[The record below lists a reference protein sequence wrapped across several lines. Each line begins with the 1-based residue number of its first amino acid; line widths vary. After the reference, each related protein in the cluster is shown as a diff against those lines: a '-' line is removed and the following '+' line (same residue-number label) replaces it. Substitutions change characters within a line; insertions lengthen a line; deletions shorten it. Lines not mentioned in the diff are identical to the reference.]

1 MGRRIFHKG
10 AAVTT
15 WAIKLLTW
23 PRITLFVLGG
33 LILFMPLPMPAYAPQ
48 AREFTIEASR
58 FAYTPAILKVNP
70 GDQVTVK
77 LKSLDV
83 VHGLTIDGYS
93 FDLQAEPGQ
102 PGEIKFT
109 AGATGVYRMRCS
121 VTCGNMHPFMLG
133 KIQVGR
139 NDLLWRTIVALAV
152 LVLGLLAWKRT

>member
-10 AAVTT
+10 AAVTI
-15 WAIKLLTW
+15 WATKLLTW
-23 PRITLFVLGG
+23 PRITLLVLAG

-58 FAYTPAILKVNP
+58 FAYAPAILRVNP

-83 VHGLTIDGYS
+83 VHGLTIDGYA

-102 PGEIKFT
+102 PAEYTFT
-109 AGATGVYRMRCS
+109 AGAPGIYRLRCS
-121 VTCGNMHPFMLG
+121 VTCGNMHPFMVG
-133 KIQVGR
+133 KIQIGR
-139 NDLLWRTIVALAV
+139 NDLLWRTIGALGI
-152 LVLGLLAWKRT
+152 LMLGLLAWKPS